1 MLYHYQLYQ
10 LTLNLKLSPKV
21 LKSGYK
27 INNLDI
33 VRIRV
38 QKQLLNRSQKNG
50 YLRKHNLCYLAG
62 ICFSRNE
69 TILIRFGFYMY
80 VIPSLPGDSA
90 VESVMMEFN

>member
-10 LTLNLKLSPKV
+10 STLNLKLSPKV
-21 LKSGYK
+21 LKSGYE

-50 YLRKHNLCYLAG
+50 FLRKHNLCYLAG
-62 ICFSRNE
+62 ICFSKNE